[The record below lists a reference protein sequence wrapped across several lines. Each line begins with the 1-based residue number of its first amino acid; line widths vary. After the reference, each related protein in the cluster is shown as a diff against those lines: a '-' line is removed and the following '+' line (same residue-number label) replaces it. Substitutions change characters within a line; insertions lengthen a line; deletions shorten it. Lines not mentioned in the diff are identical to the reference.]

1 MPAVIRGHTNAPAIV
16 IGEVAADLILGR
28 RV

>member
-1 MPAVIRGHTNAPAIV
+1 MPTVIRGHTNAPATV
-16 IGEVAADLILGR
+16 IGEVAADLLLGR